1 MGKERIIGLSA
12 IVVLLVVFAGVL
24 YQRVT
29 KARSQAAVA
38 TADGKETSKP
48 ADDKKAKGDLFA
60 IEGKLPSASLTAS
73 EEESATAAPADEY
86 EADSADDTEVAAPV
100 SRYPSARLTAAP
112 NSGFMPQEE
121 VATEEHGAADADA
134 QEIAATE
141 SASDRYGN
149 RYAAMPE
156 DEVAAD
162 TAEVEALDDNV
173 EAAPNF
179 ADTQD
184 VAEAE
189 VVADEE
195 PALEEAPLEAVATTA
210 PRAAGNPFARSPS
223 IEAAAPT
230 IAEPETPTP
239 SFDQPQDNNYLADE
253 EPEMAADNPTYDQP
267 PARLDN
273 RAVAATAIA
282 PTAAAAS
289 SQLGATDTGSRFNNF
304 AASRAS
310 RPAASI
316 QEGGKYKL
324 GPNENYWV
332 VSERAYGTGGY
343 FKALAAYNEERH
355 PNPEDLRY
363 GDEIAVPQ
371 RAELEQMFPELC
383 PKAGRRP
390 STQTVA
396 AAAAVSSAPADR
408 VYVVEDGDTLF
419 DIARYELGK
428 ASRWAELYELNRDA
442 IGDDIDFLAPGTK
455 LILPELTPRET
466 LTRQPANPYR

>member
-38 TADGKETSKP
+38 TADSKETSKP
-48 ADDKKAKGDLFA
+48 NDDKKAKGDLFA
-60 IEGKLPSASLTAS
+60 IEGKLPSAALTAS
-73 EEESATAAPADEY
+73 EEASAAAAPADEY
-86 EADSADDTEVAAPV
+86 EADTADDAEVAAPV

-121 VATEEHGAADADA
+121 VAAEDTVAADADA
-134 QEIAATE
+134 QEIAASE
-141 SASDRYGN
+141 SASDRYGD

-156 DEVAAD
+156 DEAPAD
-162 TAEVEALDDNV
+162 IAEAEAIADNV

-179 ADTQD
+179 ADTPD
-184 VAEAE
+184 VVEAE
-189 VVADEE
+189 IVADDE
-195 PALEEAPLEAVATTA
+195 PALEEAPLEAVTTTA
-210 PRAAGNPFARSPS
+210 PRAANNPFGRS
-223 IEAAAPT
+223 AATVTNTPT
-230 IAEPETPTP
+230 AAEPDVPTP
-239 SFDQPQDNNYLADE
+239 AFDEPQDNNYLADE
-253 EPEMAADNPTYDQP
+253 EPEMAAEEPTYSQP

-282 PTAAAAS
+282 AAAS
-289 SQLGATDTGSRFNNF
+289 TQLGATDTGSRFNNF
-304 AASRAS
+304 AASRTS
-310 RPAASI
+310 RPAAGI

-396 AAAAVSSAPADR
+396 AAAAVSTAPADR
-408 VYVVEDGDTLF
+408 VYVVEEGDTLF

-442 IGDDIDFLAPGTK
+442 IGDDIDFLAPGTQ
-455 LILPELTPRET
+455 LILPELNPRET